1 MRALLSW
8 DVAANDPAL
17 PAILIAIADCFPAQK
32 LETLTNQT
40 ARANKLTQKQFVEI
54 NDRLQMLSAQYAGRL
69 FYVFSLHS
77 ESDPIYGTFRPT
89 GAGANVVAG
98 IPGGG

>member
-17 PAILIAIADCFPAQK
+17 PSILIAIADCFPAQK

-40 ARANKLTQKQFVEI
+40 ARANKITQKQFVDI
-54 NDRLQMLSAQYAGRL
+54 NDRLQTLAAQYAGRM

-89 GAGANVVAG
+89 GVGPNVVAG
-98 IPGGG
+98 TPGGG

>member
-8 DVAANDPAL
+8 DVPANDPAL
-17 PAILIAIADCFPAQK
+17 PSILIAIADCFPAQK

-40 ARANKLTQKQFVEI
+40 ARANKITQKQFLEI
-54 NDRLQMLSAQYAGRL
+54 NDRLQLVAAQYAGRM

-77 ESDPIYGTFRPT
+77 ENDPIYGAFRPAAL
-89 GAGANVVAG
+89 GASVIAG
-98 IPGGG
+98 TPGGG

>member
-8 DVAANDPAL
+8 DVATNDPAL
-17 PAILIAIADCFPAQK
+17 PSILIAIADCFPAQK

-40 ARANKLTQKQFVEI
+40 LRASKISQKQFVEI
-54 NDRLQMLSAQYAGRL
+54 NDRLQLVAAQYAGRM

-77 ESDPIYGTFRPT
+77 ESDPIYGAFRP
-89 GAGANVVAG
+89 AAPVPNVVAVT
-98 IPGGG
+98 PGGG